1 MSAEIH
7 VGTISSRESGVA
19 RVVADAGKV
28 TLTVTETRLNGEQ
41 TVSALSPAL
50 ARGLAQLL
58 NAAADKAEQ

>member
-19 RVVADAGKV
+19 RVAADTGKV
-28 TLTVTETRLNGEQ
+28 QLTITETRLGGEQ

-58 NAAADKAEQ
+58 NAAADRAER